1 MTNIKVKFKEAYQD
15 FGAYALLKNVTDK
28 GVLIVDGTEVLN
40 SIVDLPT
47 TDTVDGQEKAVIV
60 QNGQVVTTS
69 INNIAG
75 SGGSGGGNNTT
86 SGLFPNGIELVT
98 ESRDFLPSDVGKI
111 LGVQNNDIILS
122 FPAVSPFENGDT
134 IGVYIFADN
143 SGFETSPGRLI
154 FPFWNNGDFAE
165 LSTLV
170 YGAGEFVLLGL
181 QQVYDN
187 DINKTGLRYI
197 MEKLVDV
204 RPYKSIT
211 LAISQTNTDDP
222 VIEHVLENG
231 VNETFTITRSS
242 VGSYFLDIT
251 NPLFLEYKT
260 ICFVQSQVY
269 FLSPFIVTAARN
281 TDTQIFIQTLLMDGT
296 PTDSLIP
303 LEFVFEIRIY
313 K

>member
-1 MTNIKVKFKEAYQD
+1 MEKYLVKTVNNTEADASGNVNI
-15 FGAYALLKNVTDK
+15 N
-28 GVLIVDGTEVLN
+28 
-40 SIVDLPT
+40 
-47 TDTVDGQEKAVIV
+47 
-60 QNGQVVTTS
+60 
-69 INNIAG
+69 G
-75 SGGSGGGNNTT
+75 SG

-111 LGVQNNDIILS
+111 LGVQDNDIILS
-122 FPAVSPFENGDT
+122 FPAVSTFENGDT

-143 SGFETSPGRLI
+143 SGFETSSGRLI

-170 YGAGEFVLLGL
+170 YVSDEFTLLGL

-187 DINKTGLRYI
+187 GINKTGLRYI

-211 LAISQTNTDDP
+211 LAISQTGTNDP

-242 VGSYFLDIT
+242 VGNYFLDIT

-260 ICFVQSQVY
+260 ICFVQSQVFY
-269 FLSPFIVTAARN
+269 LSPFILTAARN
-281 TDTQIFIQTLLMDGT
+281 TDTQIAIQTLLMDGT
-296 PTDSLIP
+296 PTDALIP
-303 LEFVFEIRIY
+303 IEFVFEIRIY

>member
-1 MTNIKVKFKEAYQD
+1 MTD
-15 FGAYALLKNVTDK
+15 FFPILV
-28 GVLIVDGTEVLN
+28 
-40 SIVDLPT
+40 
-47 TDTVDGQEKAVIV
+47 
-60 QNGQVVTTS
+60 
-69 INNIAG
+69 AG
-75 SGGSGGGNNTT
+75 SGGSGGGNTST

-122 FPAVSPFENGDT
+122 FPAVSTFENGDI

-170 YGAGEFVLLGL
+170 FVADEFVQLGL

-211 LAISQTNTDDP
+211 LAISQTGTNDP

-231 VNETFTITRSS
+231 VNETFTITRNNP
-242 VGSYFLDIT
+242 GSYSLQIL
-251 NPLFLEYKT
+251 NPLFLYGKT
-260 ICFVQSQVY
+260 FCFSQSGMAQN
-269 FLSPFIVTAARN
+269 PFIFLASRSSDQN
-281 TDTQIFIQTLLMDGT
+281 IIFETLMNGT
-296 PTDSLIP
+296 NTDSLLSP
-303 LEFVFEIRIY
+303 QFVFEIRIY